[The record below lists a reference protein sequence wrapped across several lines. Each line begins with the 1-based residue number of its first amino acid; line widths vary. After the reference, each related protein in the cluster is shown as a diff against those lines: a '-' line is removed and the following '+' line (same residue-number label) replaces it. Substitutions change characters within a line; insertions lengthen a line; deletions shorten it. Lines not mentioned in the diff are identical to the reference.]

1 MLEYLTYY
9 LPLITVFLLLIILLL
24 IILGVLGLSTNAS
37 QIRHAFFRNVAAPHR
52 NVIAFVLGL
61 IAALL
66 PLTSRIWTLR
76 WATWVFGGAVLVIVF
91 LLITIKP
98 GSREEAEC
106 PQKAIDR
113 FAWGLLVMMIV
124 GFGMGSLVYQARPWW
139 VWLWNQYRRINE
151 PPELILEAL
160 FLLGVILGVYV
171 VRNWAKEQEA
181 FKDSLTGIF
190 SGTFIAAILG
200 GALDGLTPLRS
211 LAYYALGFTLSAT
224 LNLLYAARL
233 TTNYINKRS
242 VVSRAQLE
250 FLYGRE
256 RVKEIDGYF
265 LKNFEEDLNYAKK
278 FLKNTLLN
286 FRKLVQQEFAERI
299 DAKIETRF
307 GSLLQ
312 VESPECN
319 QLRTLEHNANELRR
333 DINDPVQEANKKANQ
348 DELKQVV
355 KQIDQLESQIGRTY
369 CYELVAIECDDG
381 TQDEEPSAAAIMARE
396 YSVIYRRIFSK
407 KTTESGGT
415 PVTAEM
421 FRVGI
426 AIRRNDLL
434 EYVVSPGQYLASFPY
449 FGSVA
454 GLSVIVRQTIV
465 MNRDRSKKFR
475 SKDYRDGICPK
486 DIEQWRGLDEI
497 DFLSYVSIPI
507 VSRLGTDTENP
518 LGVVNIDTKLFVTFC
533 KLEGDLIDEKRGL
546 YRTRL
551 TPNQLNEYAA
561 NLYDEEDKDVK
572 YLEKLTKIIEPVVEL
587 YAKCN
592 IGAT

>member
-1 MLEYLTYY
+1 MLEYLTYN
-9 LPLITVFLLLIILLL
+9 LPLITVVLLLIVLLL
-24 IILGVLGLSTNAS
+24 IILGVWRGSAIAL

-76 WATWVFGGAVLVIVF
+76 WATWIFAGAVLVIVF
-91 LLITIKP
+91 LLIAIKL
-98 GSREEAEC
+98 GSREEIEC
-106 PQKAIDR
+106 PQKTIDR
-113 FAWGLLVMMIV
+113 FAWGLVVIMIV
-124 GFGMGSLVYQARPWW
+124 GFGVGSLIYQARPWW

-211 LAYYALGFTLSAT
+211 LAFYALGFTLSAT
-224 LNLLYAARL
+224 VNLLYAARL
-233 TTNYINKRS
+233 TANYTNKRS
-242 VVSRAQLE
+242 VISRALLE

-265 LKNFEEDLNYAKK
+265 LKNFEEDTKSAKT

-286 FRKLVQQEFAERI
+286 FRQLVQQEFADRI
-299 DAKIETRF
+299 DVKILRF
-307 GSLLQ
+307 GSPSQ
-312 VESPECN
+312 MDSPECS
-319 QLRTLEHNANELRR
+319 QLRTLEQNANELRR
-333 DINDPVQEANKKANQ
+333 DINDPVQEANKKANE
-348 DELKQVV
+348 DGLKQVV
-355 KQIDQLESQIGRTY
+355 KQIHQLESQIKRTS
-369 CYELVAIECDDG
+369 CYELLAIECDEG
-381 TQDEEPSAAAIMARE
+381 KQEEEPSAAAIMDRE
-396 YSVIYRRIFSK
+396 YSVIYRRILS
-407 KTTESGGT
+407 TRDEESGGAL
-415 PVTAEM
+415 VNAEM
-421 FRVGI
+421 FRVGV
-426 AIRRNDLL
+426 AIRRQDLL
-434 EYVVSPGQYLASFPY
+434 EYVVSPGPYLASFPY

-497 DFLSYVSIPI
+497 DFLSYISIPI
-507 VSRLGTDTENP
+507 VSRLGTDSENP

-533 KLEGDLIDEKRGL
+533 KLEGEVIDEKRGL

-551 TPNQLNEYAA
+551 TPNKLNEYAA
-561 NLYDEEDKDVK
+561 NLYDEEDEDVK